1 MAVISRNWLR
11 IVIWAVVLG
20 VLASLI
26 ADWGEWDR
34 FALNTLWRVL
44 ITALGGALGLVLNF
58 FAAGYV
64 NMGTNVIESMG
75 ITRFGS
81 DTDRKIE
88 NSFVFMGALTAAI
101 LAAIFIV

>member
-11 IVIWAVVLG
+11 ILIWALVLG

-34 FALNTLWRVL
+34 FVINTLWRVL
-44 ITALGGALGLVLNF
+44 ITAVGGALGLVLNYF
-58 FAAGYV
+58 TSTYV
-64 NMGTNVIESMG
+64 SMGTNVIESMG

-81 DTDRKIE
+81 DTERKIE
-88 NSFVFMGALTAAI
+88 NSFVFVCSLAAAI
-101 LAAIFIV
+101 LSAIFIV

>member
-20 VLASLI
+20 LLASLI

-34 FALNTLWRVL
+34 FAVNALWRVL
-44 ITALGGALGLVLNF
+44 ITAVGGALGLVLNF

-88 NSFVFMGALTAAI
+88 NSFVFVCALVAAI
-101 LAAIFIV
+101 LAAIFIA

>member
-20 VLASLI
+20 VLASLV

-34 FALNTLWRVL
+34 FLVNTLWRVL
-44 ITALGGALGLVLNF
+44 IAALGGVLGLVLNYF
-58 FAAGYV
+58 TASYIS
-64 NMGTNVIESMG
+64 MGTNVIESMG

-88 NSFVFMGALTAAI
+88 NSFVFVGALTAAI
-101 LAAIFIV
+101 LASIFIA

>member
-20 VLASLI
+20 LLASLL

-44 ITALGGALGLVLNF
+44 ITAAGGALGLVLNF

>member
-1 MAVISRNWLR
+1 MAVLSRNWLR
-11 IVIWAVVLG
+11 IIIWALVLG
-20 VLASLI
+20 VGASLI

-34 FALNTLWRVL
+34 FAVNALWRIF
-44 ITALGGALGLVLNF
+44 ITAIGGLLGLVLNF
-58 FAAGYV
+58 FASGYV
-64 NMGTNVIESMG
+64 SMGTNVIESMG

-88 NSFVFMGALTAAI
+88 NSFVFVCSLAAAI